1 MASKAINRFFQFF
14 RIDYEKL
21 HNSKTEG
28 LFWLDIS
35 MILLI
40 LFNLTW
46 IIFEYSYS
54 FESFQNIVEWIS
66 PRFNAWYGSRIS
78 PYFFIYDLFFVAIFI
93 TELTF
98 RWIVAIV
105 RKTYDRWFYY
115 PFIHWYDVL
124 GCIPLSTFRALR
136 LLRVFSLFYRLQRSG
151 IIDMTSTFIYKQ
163 VNKYL
168 GILTEE
174 VSDRVVVNV
183 LNGVQDELQ
192 RGNPVADRVIRDVL
206 LPKQHILATWLAK
219 RVGDI
224 TLKTFEKNEH
234 VIRRVLD
241 EALEKSIRNNKE
253 VARLK
258 YIPGAGNLITEILN
272 DSVRDVTFN
281 SIKESI
287 VAFSDPQNNA
297 GLINDASH
305 FTMEALL
312 DEHDDD
318 DQSLDD
324 LVTEISVDILEIV
337 KDEVKIQ
344 QWKEKE
350 AERKRQKELN
360 R

>member
-1 MASKAINRFFQFF
+1 MALKAINRFFQFF

-21 HNSKTEG
+21 HKSKTEG
-28 LFWLDIS
+28 LFWLDIL
-35 MILLI
+35 MIILI
-40 LFNLTW
+40 LFNLGW
-46 IIFEYSYS
+46 IIFEYSFS
-54 FESFQNIVEWIS
+54 FESFQNIVDWIS
-66 PRFNAWYGSRIS
+66 PKFNAWYGSRIS
-78 PYFFIYDLFFVAIFI
+78 PNFFIYDLFFVAIFI
-93 TELTF
+93 TELIF
-98 RWIVAIV
+98 RWIIAIV
-105 RKTYDRWFYY
+105 RKTHYKWYYY
-115 PFIHWYDVL
+115 PFIHWYDIL

-136 LLRVFSLFYRLQRSG
+136 LLRVFSLFYRLQRRG
-151 IIDMTSTFIYKQ
+151 IIDMTSTFVYRQ
-163 VNKYL
+163 SNRYL
-168 GILTEE
+168 KILTEE

-192 RGNPVADRVIRDVL
+192 RGNPVADRVIKEVL
-206 LPKQHILATWLAK
+206 LPKQHILATWMAK

-224 TLKTFEKNEH
+224 TLQTFEKNEH

-241 EALEKSIRNNKE
+241 EALDKSIRNNKE

-258 YIPGAGNLITEILN
+258 YLPGAGNLITDILN

-281 SIKESI
+281 SIKASI

-312 DEHDDD
+312 EEHEGD

-324 LVTEISVDILEIV
+324 LVTDISVNILEIV

-344 QWKEKE
+344 QWKVEE
-350 AERKRQKELN
+350 EERKRQKELDK
-360 R
+360 